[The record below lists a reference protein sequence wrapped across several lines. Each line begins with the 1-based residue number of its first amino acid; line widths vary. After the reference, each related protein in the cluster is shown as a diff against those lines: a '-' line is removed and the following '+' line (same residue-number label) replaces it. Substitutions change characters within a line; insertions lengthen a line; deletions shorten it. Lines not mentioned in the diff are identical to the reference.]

1 MLTPLGVSFIVC
13 TVLLG
18 YPASLL
24 GQAQGQASRNDCK
37 THSGDVKR
45 DKATQCYDF
54 EPIRQLV
61 QRKLAENAVPSMAVA
76 VAKDGRILWE
86 QGFGFA
92 DRESRIPATAETV
105 YSLASLTKVYTATG
119 IMRLVEEHKIDLD
132 ASIDKYI
139 APATLTS

>member
-54 EPIRQLV
+54 EPIRQLI
-61 QRKLAENAVPSMAVA
+61 QRKLAENAVPSIAVA

-86 QGFGFA
+86 QGFGWA
-92 DRESRIPATAETV
+92 DRESRTPATADTI
-105 YSLASLTKVYTATG
+105 YSLASLTKPFTAERPNGEHAGNDPPLRTG
-119 IMRLVEEHKIDLD
+119 C
-132 ASIDKYI
+132 S
-139 APATLTS
+139 